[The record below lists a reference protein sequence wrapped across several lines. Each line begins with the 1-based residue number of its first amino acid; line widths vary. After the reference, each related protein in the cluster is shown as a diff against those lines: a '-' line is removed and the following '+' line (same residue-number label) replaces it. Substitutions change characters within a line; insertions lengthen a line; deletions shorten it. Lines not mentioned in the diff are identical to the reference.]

1 MKIITDSTADL
12 TPELVEKYDIEIVPL
27 KIHLGEETYRDYFD
41 INLDE
46 FYHQLRTTK
55 LFPTTTQPSLQDF
68 VETYRKLSLEDDCLI
83 SIHLS
88 SKLSGTYQ
96 SATVAA
102 QQLPELKIHLID
114 SQQASLALGM
124 TVIAAAKAVEEKR
137 EADEVLS
144 LINDII
150 SRTKTYF
157 SVDSLEHLRRGGRIG
172 KAQSFLGAML
182 KIKPLLAL
190 QDGEVVPIEKLR
202 GQQRLIRRI
211 VQIVQDGADNT
222 GALKICLMHS
232 GNEELLSILSQQLEE
247 IENLELVCTGKIGGV
262 ITSHI
267 GPGAIGVSYYPM
279 EGKEGME
286 G

>member
-1 MKIITDSTADL
+1 MKLITDSTADL
-12 TPELVEKYDIEIVPL
+12 PPDLVEKYDIEIVPL

-46 FYHQLRTTK
+46 FYNQLRTTD
-55 LFPTTTQPSLQDF
+55 LFPTTTQPSPQDF

-83 SIHLS
+83 SIHIS

-96 SATVAA
+96 SAMMAV
-102 QQLPELKIHLID
+102 QQLPKLKIHLID

-124 TVIAAAKAVEEKR
+124 TVIAAAKAIEEKK
-137 EADEVLS
+137 EVDEVLS

-150 SRTKTYF
+150 SQTKIYF
-157 SVDSLEHLRRGGRIG
+157 SVDSLEYLRRGGRIG
-172 KAQSFLGAML
+172 KAQSLLGAIL

-190 QDGEVVPIEKLR
+190 KDGEVVPVEKLR

-211 VQIVQDGADNT
+211 VQLVQDEAINIR
-222 GALKICLMHS
+222 ALRVCLMHA
-232 GNEELLSILSQQLEE
+232 GNEELLSILSQQLEG
-247 IENLELVCTGKIGGV
+247 IENLELACTGKIGGV

-267 GPGAIGVSYYPM
+267 GPGAIGISYYPVV
-279 EGKEGME
+279 
-286 G
+286 